1 MLAYNYV
8 FALSCFINK
17 VCFVEYCLVML
28 VALDNLDFYVVLFPL
43 GYALCCLFRLMNI
56 KIILGYVG
64 MVFYFTL
71 FTD

>member
-43 GYALCCLFRLMNI
+43 GYALCCLF
-56 KIILGYVG
+56 K
-64 MVFYFTL
+64 F
-71 FTD
+71 